1 MSRRLL
7 PYAVVALA
15 WPCPG
20 SPFSS
25 PDILA
30 RYTEKS
36 DDFARVL
43 AGSGTFGLVPGEP
56 SAYTQPLYG
65 LFLAPLYWIFGR
77 EWLAVGLVQTLVA
90 AATAVLVYE
99 LACRVR
105 KRRKAQA

>member
-1 MSRRLL
+1 MSRRLS

-15 WPCPG
+15 ADLPRFAVLVAERG
-20 SPFSS
+20 
-25 PDILA
+25 DIL
-30 RYTEKS
+30 
-36 DDFARVL
+36 
-43 AGSGTFGLVPGEP
+43 
-56 SAYTQPLYG
+56 
-65 LFLAPLYWIFGR
+65 GR